1 MFLDF
6 AEDQAHRRKQ
16 VFMRDWRARL
26 DDFLRFNERQVL
38 GDLGRVAREE
48 ADRKAEAQ
56 YAAFAPR
63 RRAELEAKGEAEF
76 VDGSKALENQANELS
91 QAQPKRKRRG
101 KTS

>member
-6 AEDQAHRRKQ
+6 AEDQAHRRRQ

-56 YAAFAPR
+56 YAAFAQR

-76 VDGSKALENQANELS
+76 VDSLKALENQGQELS
-91 QAQPKRKRRG
+91 HARPIRKRRG
-101 KTS
+101 KAL